1 VFLPWLN
8 NNCPLGDMKRINITN
23 TFILLFVS
31 FLLGVFWVRPQY
43 QKLKEKNKM
52 IFQREIVVRS
62 AQQRREKIQSLEEEL
77 KKYSKQM
84 EIIKTAISEHPSLL
98 SFLNYLQK
106 TASDHG
112 LLIRSYSYSRPG
124 EKTPARESNVQTQK
138 KGPSFGPWIPGST
151 SRKKKETASQPL
163 AKEGARMKA
172 TEFNLSLSGTYSG
185 FLGFL
190 SSLEKSSRLIEIDQI
205 SLSSVKEDQPTNFE
219 IKLKIYSY

>member
-1 VFLPWLN
+1 
-8 NNCPLGDMKRINITN
+8 MNITN
-23 TFILLFVS
+23 ILIMLLVS
-31 FLLGVFWVRPQY
+31 FLLGVFWAKPQY
-43 QKLKEKNKM
+43 QKLREKNQM

-62 AQQRREKIQSLEEEL
+62 AQQRLEKIQSLEEEL

-84 EIIKTAISEHPSLL
+84 EIIKTAIPDHPSLL

-112 LLIRSYSYSRPG
+112 LLIRSYSYSHPG
-124 EKTPARESNVQTQK
+124 EGAPTRKSNVQTQK
-138 KGPSFGPWIPGST
+138 KGPSFMPWVPGST
-151 SRKKKETASQPL
+151 SRKKKETASQPV
-163 AKEGARMKA
+163 AKEGQRMKA

-205 SLSSVKEDQPTNFE
+205 SLSSVKEGQPTNFE
-219 IKLKIYSY
+219 VKLKIYSY